1 MILTYHRGRY
11 RSLEK
16 LTDPRGNRH
25 NFLTDRQEHL
35 KDRAVLAY
43 SLVEQHG
50 LILQYGEEKRK
61 KITFNYI
68 I

>member
-1 MILTYHRGRY
+1 MIFTYHWGRY

-16 LTDPRGNRH
+16 LTDLRGNRH

-50 LILQYGEEKRK
+50 LILQCGEEKRK
-61 KITFNYI
+61 KNIFDYI